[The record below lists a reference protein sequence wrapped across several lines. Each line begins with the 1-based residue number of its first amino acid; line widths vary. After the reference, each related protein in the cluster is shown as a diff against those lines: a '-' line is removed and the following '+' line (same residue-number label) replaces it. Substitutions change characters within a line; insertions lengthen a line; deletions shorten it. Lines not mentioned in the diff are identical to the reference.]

1 MATGI
6 AQLLNTSG
14 GDADKLQDLLLDYVL
29 DFDSGDDDSILEDDD
44 RDCPTDDDDDFEFDM
59 TRGDFDSAMDVA
71 MALPEVVMGEEEERQ
86 NVSAY
91 RYV

>member
-14 GDADKLQDLLLDYVL
+14 GDADKLHDLLLDYVL
-29 DFDSGDDDSILEDDD
+29 DFDSGDDDSILDDDD

-59 TRGDFDSAMDVA
+59 TRGDFDSAMPMLWYGRSDGIA
-71 MALPEVVMGEEEERQ
+71 
-86 NVSAY
+86 
-91 RYV
+91 